1 MSELKS
7 PPSVT
12 VQIARLPQWVQDAIA
27 DAPNKAAALTQCL
40 RESSIGEV
48 VGAVVEE
55 TSAEN
60 IAATRAVGTTV
71 VTMMTRRLD
80 AKEEEAQGF
89 IANLLDGVVERQDAR
104 FSKLCAELREMNDHM
119 LSLRDDVN
127 ILASKVEKVSQSG
140 GEVGVGLD
148 AVGTIL
154 ASALKSR
161 EG

>member
-1 MSELKS
+1 MSDKQLKS

-12 VQIARLPQWVQDAIA
+12 VQVARLPQWVQDALA
-27 DAPNKAAALTQCL
+27 DSPNKAAALTQCL
-40 RESSIGEV
+40 RETS
-48 VGAVVEE
+48 VGAMVSE
-55 TSAEN
+55 AAAQN
-60 IAATRAVGTTV
+60 IEATRAVGTTV
-71 VTMMTRRLD
+71 VNMMTRRLD

-127 ILASKVEKVSQSG
+127 LLASKVEEVSQSG
-140 GEVGVGLD
+140 GEAGVGLD